1 MNSLIK
7 VPSYSKLNFQ
17 EEIFFT
23 QNWCNIT
30 LRISQRVLMKRNFKQ
45 WWSTILPMSIKWTI
59 TSHLKS
65 FKQWCKTI
73 LPMSIKWTITSHLKS
88 FKQWC
93 KTILLMSIKWTITPH
108 LKSFKQWCKT
118 IPPMSIKRTIN
129 SHLKSLNIKKQKNI
143 AYNIGNPRP
152 VLEQAQ
158 KCGWV

>member
-1 MNSLIK
+1 MNSLVK

-45 WWSTILPMSIKWTI
+45 WWS
-59 TSHLKS
+59 
-65 FKQWCKTI
+65 TI